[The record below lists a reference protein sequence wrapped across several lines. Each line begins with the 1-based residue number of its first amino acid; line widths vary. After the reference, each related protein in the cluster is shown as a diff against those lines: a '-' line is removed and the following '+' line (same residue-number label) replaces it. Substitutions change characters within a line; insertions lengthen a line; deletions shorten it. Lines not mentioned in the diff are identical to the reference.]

1 MFLKEARYLFA
12 VSVECSNLQPCN
24 WQVVSPDE
32 LKEDGEYE
40 EIVEDMREECGKY
53 GKLVYLDEC
62 LIEGCVSTSDF
73 FLPWG

>member
-1 MFLKEARYLFA
+1 LGVFLKGACYPFVA
-12 VSVECSNLQPCN
+12 VECSNLPPCN

-53 GKLVYLDEC
+53 GKLVYLDEY
-62 LIEGCVSTSDF
+62 LIECCEHK
-73 FLPWG
+73 

>member
-1 MFLKEARYLFA
+1 MLKLVSKGGFWECFSKGLVISLLFA
-12 VSVECSNLQPCN
+12 VECSNLQPCN

-53 GKLVYLDEC
+53 GKLVNLDKCEHK
-62 LIEGCVSTSDF
+62 
-73 FLPWG
+73 